1 MNSECVLSNFKLT
14 QVSRGQRYDNIAGF
28 LMEFKGTY
36 QQLINIAEKINNTV
50 FAASQIRAHWQE
62 HQAEDEEHHRPDYEA
77 RERWWRKWQALG
89 DGWSR
94 GFGRRSRPRLV
105 NGRDPRLSVG
115 GIAPTGAYRS
125 EVPWPQAPKNDCL
138 LQSQKKSKGPKSP
151 TQRSGVLNYP
161 CFYKI
166 KVSKTGL

>member
-50 FAASQIRAHWQE
+50 CAASQIRAHWQE

-77 RERWWRKWQALG
+77 RERWWRKCQTLG

-94 GFGRRSRPRLV
+94 GFGRRSRPWLV
-105 NGRDPRLSVG
+105 NGRDHQCITYLHNCKSPR
-115 GIAPTGAYRS
+115 IAITALWGL
-125 EVPWPQAPKNDCL
+125 CIL
-138 LQSQKKSKGPKSP
+138 KSKC
-151 TQRSGVLNYP
+151 QRRDYSHMLSNYA
-161 CFYKI
+161 
-166 KVSKTGL
+166 